1 MKKNQQRAS
10 STYNRSSRPGAI
22 ETLPILPDT
31 GKVPPHSKEL
41 EEAVLAAIMIEK
53 GAIDRVNL
61 RSDDFYHP
69 QNQIIFTI
77 IERLRDEKKPIDLLT
92 VVEELNKASSLDK
105 AGGAVYIAEISDK
118 VASAAHI
125 EHHAAIIKQKA
136 LARRIIAQSYNVI
149 QRAYDETEDVQDVME
164 YLESSF
170 TELRTGSTASHY
182 IDAKTAVKRTLN
194 YLVDIQDKKQRGETV
209 AIPTG
214 LNALDQAFNG
224 GWTAPDLVIIGGRP
238 SMGKTQFAL
247 HFARTAA
254 AHNKH
259 CLFISI
265 EMTVE
270 QLIMRILTED
280 ERIHLYDMKKGQLD
294 SEQWRAIDEKIKEF
308 ENNTLYIADDHNIR
322 NLTEIKSN
330 ARKLHREG
338 QLDMLVIDYLQL
350 IKTNMQFG
358 TRDLEIGYITG
369 ELKNLAKELNIP
381 VILLAQLSR
390 PPKGARV
397 QLPVLSD
404 LRESGNI
411 EQDADKVI
419 FPHRPSYYD
428 PNARDKYGNSWEN
441 RGVLIIGK
449 DREGL
454 KDQVIHFKTDDRFK
468 KIFDDIERD
477 YRNENYSD
485 EPDDSDDLPF

>member
-1 MKKNQQRAS
+1 MKKNQHQASRFNDNRAS
-10 STYNRSSRPGAI
+10 II
-22 ETLPILPDT
+22 ERQVILPDT
-31 GKVPPHSKEL
+31 GKTPPQAQEL
-41 EEAVLAAIMIEK
+41 EEAVLAALMTEPK
-53 GAIDRVNL
+53 AIDRINL
-61 RSDDFYHP
+61 RSDDFYSQKH
-69 QNQIIFTI
+69 QVIFSAITRI
-77 IERLRDEKKPIDLLT
+77 REKRETVDLLT
-92 VVEELNKASSLDK
+92 VMNELKATGTLEE
-105 AGGAVYIAEISDK
+105 AGGVAYLAEVSDK
-118 VASAAHI
+118 IASASHV
-125 EHHAAIIKQKA
+125 EHHAAIIRQKA

-170 TELRTGSTASHY
+170 TELRTGSTNSHY
-182 IDAKTAVKRTLN
+182 IDTKTAIKRTLN
-194 YLVDIQDKKQRGETV
+194 YLIEIQERRERGETI

-214 LNALDQAFNG
+214 LNSLDNAFNG

-280 ERIHLYDMKKGQLD
+280 ERLHLYDMKKGQLNT
-294 SEQWRAIDEKIKEF
+294 EHWKAIDEKTREL
-308 ENNTLYIADDHNIR
+308 ENSTLYIADDHNVR
-322 NLTEIKSN
+322 NLSEIKSN
-330 ARKLHREG
+330 ARKLHRNG
-338 QLDMLVIDYLQL
+338 RLDLLIVDYLQL
-350 IKTNMQFG
+350 IKTNQAFG
-358 TRDLEIGYITG
+358 TRDIEIGYITG

>member
-1 MKKNQQRAS
+1 MKKTQHQAS
-10 STYNRSSRPGAI
+10 RFNDNKAAI
-22 ETLPILPDT
+22 IERQVILPDT
-31 GKVPPHSKEL
+31 GKTPPQAQEL
-41 EEAVLAAIMIEK
+41 EEAVLAALMTEPK
-53 GAIDRVNL
+53 AIDRINL
-61 RSDDFYHP
+61 RSDDFY
-69 QNQIIFTI
+69 NQKHQVIFTAI
-77 IERLRDEKKPIDLLT
+77 TRIREKREPVDLLT
-92 VVEELNKASSLDK
+92 VMDELKATGTLEE
-105 AGGAVYIAEISDK
+105 AGGVAYLADVSDK
-118 VASAAHI
+118 IASASHI

-194 YLVDIQDKKQRGETV
+194 YLINIQERHEKGETIS
-209 AIPTG
+209 IPTG
-214 LNALDQAFNG
+214 LNALDRAFNG

-247 HFARTAA
+247 HFAKTAA
-254 AHNKH
+254 AHDKH

-322 NLTEIKSN
+322 NLTEIKAN

-449 DREGL
+449 DREGI
-454 KDQVIHFKTDDRFK
+454 KDQVIYFKTDNRFK
-468 KIFDDIERD
+468 RIFDDIQRD
-477 YRNENYSD
+477 YMNENYSD

>member
-1 MKKNQQRAS
+1 MKKTQHQAS
-10 STYNRSSRPGAI
+10 RFNDNKAAI
-22 ETLPILPDT
+22 IERQVILPDT
-31 GKVPPHSKEL
+31 GKTPPQAQEL
-41 EEAVLAAIMIEK
+41 EEAVLAALMTEPK
-53 GAIDRVNL
+53 AIDRINL
-61 RSDDFYHP
+61 RSDDFY
-69 QNQIIFTI
+69 NQKHQVIFTAI
-77 IERLRDEKKPIDLLT
+77 TRIREKREPVDLLT
-92 VVEELNKASSLDK
+92 VMDELKATGTLEE
-105 AGGAVYIAEISDK
+105 AGGVAYLAEVSDK
-118 VASAAHI
+118 IASASHI

-136 LARRIIAQSYNVI
+136 IARRIIAQSYNVI
-149 QRAYDETEDVQDVME
+149 QKAYDQTEDVQDVME

-194 YLVDIQDKKQRGETV
+194 YLINIQERHEKGETIS
-209 AIPTG
+209 IPTG

-280 ERIHLYDMKKGQLD
+280 ERLHLYDMKKGQLNT
-294 SEQWRAIDEKIKEF
+294 EHWKAIDEKTREL
-308 ENNTLYIADDHNIR
+308 ENSTLYIADDHNIR

-330 ARKLHREG
+330 ARQLHRNG
-338 QLDMLVIDYLQL
+338 RLDLLIIDYLQL
-350 IKTNMQFG
+350 IKTNQQFG
-358 TRDLEIGYITG
+358 TRDIEIGYITG

-449 DREGL
+449 DREGI
-454 KDQVIHFKTDDRFK
+454 KDQVIHFQTDDRFK
-468 KIFDDIERD
+468 RIFDDIQRD
-477 YRNENYSD
+477 HRNENYSD

>member
-1 MKKNQQRAS
+1 MKKNQHQAS
-10 STYNRSSRPGAI
+10 RFNDNKAAI
-22 ETLPILPDT
+22 IERQVILPDT
-31 GKVPPHSKEL
+31 GKTPPQAQEL
-41 EEAVLAAIMIEK
+41 EEAVLAALMTEPK
-53 GAIDRVNL
+53 AIDRINL
-61 RSDDFYHP
+61 RSDDFY
-69 QNQIIFTI
+69 NQKHQVIFTAI
-77 IERLRDEKKPIDLLT
+77 TRIREKREPVDLLT
-92 VVEELNKASSLDK
+92 VMDELKATGTLEE
-105 AGGAVYIAEISDK
+105 AGGVAYLAEVSDK
-118 VASAAHI
+118 IASASHI

-182 IDAKTAVKRTLN
+182 IDAKTAIKRTLN
-194 YLVDIQDKKQRGETV
+194 YLIEIQERRERGETI

-214 LNALDQAFNG
+214 LNALDRAFNG

-280 ERIHLYDMKKGQLD
+280 ERLHLYDMKKGQLNT
-294 SEQWRAIDEKIKEF
+294 EHWKAIDEKTREL
-308 ENNTLYIADDHNIR
+308 ENSTLYIADDHNIR
-322 NLTEIKSN
+322 NLTEIKAN

-428 PNARDKYGNSWEN
+428 PNARDKRGNSWEN

-449 DREGL
+449 DREGI
-454 KDQVIHFKTDDRFK
+454 KDQVIYFKTDDRFK
-468 KIFDDIERD
+468 KIFDDIQRD
-477 YRNENYSD
+477 HRNENYSGD

>member
-22 ETLPILPDT
+22 ETLPIIPES
-31 GKVPPHSKEL
+31 GKVPPQAIEL
-41 EEAVLAAIMIEK
+41 EEAVLGALITESKAIDLITLEPEDFYNQKHQVIFAAI
-53 GAIDRVNL
+53 
-61 RSDDFYHP
+61 
-69 QNQIIFTI
+69 QNIKDQ
-77 IERLRDEKKPIDLLT
+77 RQPIDLLT
-92 VVEELNKASSLDK
+92 VMQELQKTNTLEE
-105 AGGAVYIAEISDK
+105 AGGVAYLADVSDK
-118 VASAAHI
+118 IASASHI

-136 LARRIIAQSYNVI
+136 IARKIIAQSYNVI

-194 YLVDIQDKKQRGETV
+194 YLIEIQERRERGETI

-247 HFARTAA
+247 HFAKTAA
-254 AHNKH
+254 AHDKH

-330 ARKLHREG
+330 ARQLHRNG
-338 QLDMLVIDYLQL
+338 RLDLLIIDYLQL
-350 IKTNMQFG
+350 IKTNQQFG
-358 TRDLEIGYITG
+358 TRDIEIGYITG

-381 VILLAQLSR
+381 VILLAQLNR
-390 PPKGARV
+390 PQKGARV
-397 QLPVLSD
+397 QKPILSD

-428 PNARDKYGNSWEN
+428 PNARQSNGESWEN

-449 DREGL
+449 DREGM
-454 KDQVIHFKTDDRFK
+454 KDQVIHFQTDDRFK
-468 KIFDDIERD
+468 RIFDDIQRD
-477 YRNENYSD
+477 HRNENYSD

>member
-1 MKKNQQRAS
+1 MKKNQHQASRFNDNRAS
-10 STYNRSSRPGAI
+10 II
-22 ETLPILPDT
+22 ERQVILPDT
-31 GKVPPHSKEL
+31 GKTPPQAQEL
-41 EEAVLAAIMIEK
+41 EEAVLAALMTEPK
-53 GAIDRVNL
+53 AIDRINL
-61 RSDDFYHP
+61 RSDDFY
-69 QNQIIFTI
+69 NQKHQVIFTAI
-77 IERLRDEKKPIDLLT
+77 TRIREKREPVDLLT
-92 VVEELNKASSLDK
+92 VMDELKATGTLEE
-105 AGGAVYIAEISDK
+105 AGGVAYLAEVSDK
-118 VASAAHI
+118 ISSASHI

-136 LARRIIAQSYNVI
+136 IARRIIAQSYNVI
-149 QRAYDETEDVQDVME
+149 QKAYDETEDVQDVME

-247 HFARTAA
+247 HFAKTAA
-254 AHNKH
+254 AHDKH

-308 ENNTLYIADDHNIR
+308 ENSTLYIADDHNIR
-322 NLTEIKSN
+322 NLTEIKAN

-390 PPKGARV
+390 PSKGARV

-449 DREGL
+449 DREGI

>member
-1 MKKNQQRAS
+1 MKKNQHQASRFNDNRAS
-10 STYNRSSRPGAI
+10 II
-22 ETLPILPDT
+22 ERQVILPDT
-31 GKVPPHSKEL
+31 GKTPPQAQEL
-41 EEAVLAAIMIEK
+41 EEAVLAALMIEPK
-53 GAIDRVNL
+53 AIDRINL
-61 RSDDFYHP
+61 RSDDFY
-69 QNQIIFTI
+69 NQKHQVIFTAI
-77 IERLRDEKKPIDLLT
+77 TRIREKREPVDLLT
-92 VVEELNKASSLDK
+92 VMDELKATGTLEE
-105 AGGAVYIAEISDK
+105 AGGVAYLAEVSDK
-118 VASAAHI
+118 ISSASHI

-247 HFARTAA
+247 HFAKTAA
-254 AHNKH
+254 AHDKH

-294 SEQWRAIDEKIKEF
+294 SEQWRAIDEKTREL
-308 ENNTLYIADDHNIR
+308 ENSTLYIADDHNIR

-369 ELKNLAKELNIP
+369 ELKNLAKELSIP
-381 VILLAQLSR
+381 VILLAQLNR
-390 PPKGARV
+390 PPKGMRV

-428 PNARDKYGNSWEN
+428 PNEVDKYGRSWKN
-441 RGVLIIGK
+441 RGVLIISK
-449 DREGL
+449 DREGI
-454 KDQVIHFKTDDRFK
+454 KDQVIYFQTDDRFK
-468 KIFDDIERD
+468 RIFDDIQRD
-477 YRNENYSD
+477 HRNENYSD

>member
-1 MKKNQQRAS
+1 MKKNQHQASRFNDNRAS
-10 STYNRSSRPGAI
+10 II
-22 ETLPILPDT
+22 ERQVILPDT
-31 GKVPPHSKEL
+31 GKTPPQAQEL
-41 EEAVLAAIMIEK
+41 EEAVLAALMTEPK
-53 GAIDRVNL
+53 AIDRINL
-61 RSDDFYHP
+61 RSDDFY
-69 QNQIIFTI
+69 NQKHQVIFTAI
-77 IERLRDEKKPIDLLT
+77 TRIREKREPVDLLT
-92 VVEELNKASSLDK
+92 VMDELKATGTLEE
-105 AGGAVYIAEISDK
+105 AGGVAYLAEVSDK
-118 VASAAHI
+118 ISSASHI

-149 QRAYDETEDVQDVME
+149 QKAYDETEDVQDVME

-194 YLVDIQDKKQRGETV
+194 YLINIQERREKGETIS
-209 AIPTG
+209 IPTG

-280 ERIHLYDMKKGQLD
+280 ERIHLYDMKKGQLN

-308 ENNTLYIADDHNIR
+308 ENSTLYIADDHNIR

-390 PPKGARV
+390 PSKGARV

-449 DREGL
+449 DREGI
-454 KDQVIHFKTDDRFK
+454 KDQVIHFKTDGRFK
-468 KIFDDIERD
+468 KIFDDIQRD
-477 YRNENYSD
+477 HRNENYSD

>member
-1 MKKNQQRAS
+1 MATKRKNIAS
-10 STYNRSSRPGAI
+10 KYNSKEII
-22 ETLPILPDT
+22 EKPVLIPDT

-105 AGGAVYIAEISDK
+105 AGGAVYIAEISGK
-118 VASAAHI
+118 VASAAHV

-136 LARRIIAQSYNVI
+136 VARKIIAHSYGVI
-149 QRAYDETEDVQDVME
+149 ERAFDDSEDVKDVIEHME
-164 YLESSF
+164 KGF
-170 TELRTGSTASHY
+170 TQIRSGSETAHY
-182 IDAKTAVKRTLN
+182 INAQAAIKRTLN
-194 YLVDIQDKKQRGETV
+194 YLVDIQDKKQKGETV

-214 LNALDQAFNG
+214 LNNLDIAFNG

-247 HFARTAA
+247 HFAKTAA
-254 AHNKH
+254 SHKKH

-280 ERIHLYDMKKGQLD
+280 ERIHLHDMKSGQLD
-294 SEQWRAIDEKIKEF
+294 KEQWKAIDEKTVDIM
-308 ENNTLYIADDHNIR
+308 NSTLYIADHPNIR
-322 NLTEIKSN
+322 NLTEIKAN

-338 QLDMLVIDYLQL
+338 QLDMLIIDYLQL

-369 ELKNLAKELNIP
+369 ELKNLAKELSIP
-381 VILLAQLSR
+381 VILLAQLNR
-390 PPKGARV
+390 PPKGMRV

-428 PNARDKYGNSWEN
+428 PNEVDKYGRSWKN

-449 DREGL
+449 DREGV
-454 KDQVIHFKTDDRFK
+454 KDNVIHFSHDDRFK
-468 KIFDDIERD
+468 KIWDEKPSAANGYNQQEF
-477 YRNENYSD
+477 
-485 EPDDSDDLPF
+485 EPDDNFNPF